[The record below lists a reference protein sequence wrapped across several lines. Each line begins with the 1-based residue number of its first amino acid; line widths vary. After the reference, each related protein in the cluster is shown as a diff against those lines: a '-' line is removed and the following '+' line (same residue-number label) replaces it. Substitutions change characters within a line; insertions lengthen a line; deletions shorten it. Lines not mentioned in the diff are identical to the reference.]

1 MKTISA
7 EEFKK
12 LHGEIAYKQFTQP
25 EKKPSRIGTLL
36 SPLKEGIQGLKTL
49 YGGGEQG
56 IARKLQADVQAG
68 ASDIEKG
75 LAKGVGGS
83 FTPSQSINPGTLQ
96 AQTNP
101 SGAQDVAKGIAKA
114 GLRTAGDVVGAIY
127 APIGAAIG
135 ATGIGQSTD
144 TIANKL
150 VNETS
155 IGNAIT
161 DNKSVQE
168 LAMNNPNAGED
179 FGRALNLAFAGADQ
193 GKIQPSTVLERT
205 SKQLTLPKTPT
216 IKTPDALTKSVEQLR
231 SERIK
236 QGYEEQNTRLKSADR
251 SFNINTKTYK
261 SPDGVV
267 TKVTPID
274 TLMKYN
280 ITPTVEKGTINMG
293 DYKTGQGALGKIK
306 EQVGALDADIEAK
319 LIDSGKGIPLEDF
332 KTRTIEQIS
341 KDPTLK
347 QQGKVSSTIK
357 KLEAIFDDYRQ
368 SYGDVINESEI
379 NAIRKVMNQDWNPDT
394 VDVSHVIGDTA
405 RKIIYDV
412 TPDQSIKMLLR
423 QQGELLSAKKYAET
437 INGTKVTGGRL
448 GNMAMRTTG
457 AILGSTLHNLPV
469 VGPLIGMV
477 GGEYLA
483 RGLQQTQFKSPVAEG
498 RSLLQRSKSK
508 TPTTSAKITP
518 NTAVISKSKPQV
530 KPTSSSLSTL
540 EQEARKYKSAE
551 EFATNSTELT
561 YKNLQENP
569 YSIKAYGKDFN
580 EPVEYYRAGAIR
592 KNGDIWL
599 TDNQAGA
606 QQYSS
611 AGGGTKVGSYIVNSK
626 KPLIIDTAGGKYAK
640 GNIDINKILTKE
652 EIAKGYTNNPDIKQK
667 FIDYAKN
674 NGYDAVQFADSFP
687 DGEGGMRSLVVW
699 DKNRIKTKSQLIDI
713 WNKAVG
719 KKK

>member
-1 MKTISA
+1 MQTISA

-12 LHGEIAYKQFTQP
+12 LHGADAVKLFKQQEQKQST
-25 EKKPSRIGTLL
+25 IGTLL

-49 YGGGEQG
+49 YGGGDQG

-68 ASDIEKG
+68 ASDIQKG
-75 LAKGVGGS
+75 LQKGIGGS
-83 FTPSQSINPGTLQ
+83 FTPSQSINTGGLQ

-114 GLRTAGDVVGAIY
+114 GLRTAGDVAGAIY

-135 ATGIGQSTD
+135 ATGLGQATD

-150 VNETS
+150 VNDTS

-193 GKIQPSTVLERT
+193 GKIQPSTIVDRT
-205 SKQLTLPKTPT
+205 ATQLTLPKAPV
-216 IKTPDALTKSVEQLR
+216 IKTPETLTKSVEQLR
-231 SERIK
+231 ADRIK

-251 SFNINTKTYK
+251 SFNINTKSYK
-261 SPDGVV
+261 SPDGKI

-306 EQVGALDADIEAK
+306 EQVGTLDGEIDTK
-319 LIDSGKGIPLEDF
+319 LTDSGKGIPLNDF
-332 KTRTIEQIS
+332 KNQTIAQIE
-341 KDPTLK
+341 KDPILR
-347 QQGKVSSTIK
+347 QQGKVASTTK

-379 NAIRKVMNQDWNPDT
+379 NAIRKVMNQDWNPET

-412 TPDQSIKMLLR
+412 TPDQSIKQLLR

-483 RGLQQTQFKSPVAEG
+483 RGLQQTQFKSPLAEG
-498 RSLLQRSKSK
+498 KALFQRSKIK
-508 TPTTSAKITP
+508 TPTTSAKTTP
-518 NTAVISKSKPQV
+518 KNAVISESKPRP
-530 KPTSSSLSTL
+530 KL
-540 EQEARKYKSAE
+540 KS
-551 EFATNSTELT
+551 N
-561 YKNLQENP
+561 
-569 YSIKAYGKDFN
+569 
-580 EPVEYYRAGAIR
+580 
-592 KNGDIWL
+592 
-599 TDNQAGA
+599 
-606 QQYSS
+606 
-611 AGGGTKVGSYIVNSK
+611 
-626 KPLIIDTAGGKYAK
+626 
-640 GNIDINKILTKE
+640 
-652 EIAKGYTNNPDIKQK
+652 
-667 FIDYAKN
+667 
-674 NGYDAVQFADSFP
+674 
-687 DGEGGMRSLVVW
+687 
-699 DKNRIKTKSQLIDI
+699 
-713 WNKAVG
+713 
-719 KKK
+719 